1 MPVPERDHDLEIR
14 RKIMADV
21 FSRVETVSNAG
32 ATVATFGANYGK
44 HVINQADVGRELIV
58 KVVKSGSGNL
68 TNDILTSIRNAI
80 TLSGGLAGS
89 LQSNQGDAFTV
100 AAIGTANGTAFVS
113 GTTTT
118 VFMRVQGTGT
128 FDTTDAAGST
138 GATVTVEAVF
148 TPAL

>member
-1 MPVPERDHDLEIR
+1 
-14 RKIMADV
+14 MADV
-21 FSRVETVSNAG
+21 LGRVETVNNAG
-32 ATVATFGANYGK
+32 GTLATFGQNFGK

-58 KVVKSGSGNL
+58 KIVKSGSGNL
-68 TNDILTSIRNAI
+68 TDANLTSIRNAI
-80 TLSGGLAGS
+80 TLAGGVAGA
-89 LQSNQGDAFTV
+89 LPADTGDAFTV
-100 AAIGTANGTAFVS
+100 AAVGTADGSAFVS

-128 FDTTDAAGST
+128 FNATDAAGST